1 MQDGKK
7 YNNISHYANTDIDT
21 FLKNPKLQI
30 EAAIKLAKDF
40 ENSITKA
47 DKIQAK
53 YKGVDLDTEQGKQAA
68 LHAMWLSGPGGFRRW
83 LKGDNPSDR
92 NWSKEGKGTSVDELI
107 QKYNGKSIS

>member
-7 YNNISHYANTDIDT
+7 YNNISHYANADIDT
-21 FLKNPKLQI
+21 FLKNPKMQI

-53 YKGVDLDTEQGKQAA
+53 YKGLDLDTEQGKQAA
-68 LHAMWLSGPGGFRRW
+68 LHAMWLAGPGGFRRW

-92 NWSKEGKGTSVDELI
+92 KWSKEGKGTSVDELI